1 MGQTKKKKKYKGKGP
16 TQRTRSQPSRLARTR
31 PDVTMGDIVKK
42 NKQTKQKTK
51 KIEELKQT
59 VVKKILNKQVSI
71 QVKIDKPK
79 FISLLRGEL
88 IRLFFTKTSSD
99 TTSSASL
106 GLYHLFHN
114 FAKDPRYQGI
124 TIPQL
129 LFQENKHYQSM
140 KQMVNDKISEL
151 RGNISDLESDLDT
164 LDKLPSLLTSIKI
177 PSIDDDISTLL
188 GNFSLNDNSTA
199 KSV

>member
-1 MGQTKKKKKYKGKGP
+1 
-16 TQRTRSQPSRLARTR
+16 
-31 PDVTMGDIVKK
+31 MGDIAKK

-99 TTSSASL
+99 TTSSAEVL

-164 LDKLPSLLTSIKI
+164 LDKLPSLLSSIKI

>member
-1 MGQTKKKKKYKGKGP
+1 MNKTRKKRKGKGKGI
-16 TQRTRSQPSRLARTR
+16 RTQPSRLASTR
-31 PDVTMGDIVKK
+31 PDVTMSDIAKK

-88 IRLFFTKTSSD
+88 FRLFFTKTSSD
-99 TTSSASL
+99 TASSSEVL

-124 TIPQL
+124 TIPPL
-129 LFQENKHYQSM
+129 LFQENKHYKSM
-140 KQMVNDKISEL
+140 KQMVKDKISEL
-151 RGNISDLESDLDT
+151 QGNISDLESDLDT
-164 LDKLPSLLTSIKI
+164 LDKLPSLLSSIKI
-177 PSIDDDISTLL
+177 PSIEDDISTLL